1 MIVERVQR
9 QCLQIAHWPRSLANA
24 LLLWNLV
31 LTGLPNRV
39 SSMCRSGGAESMRRG
54 VTLIELL
61 VVIALIGI
69 LVALLLPAVQ
79 AAREAG
85 RRASCQN
92 NLRQIALAVQNY
104 ETAKGLYPPSALF
117 APGSAILT
125 NNQSWSIHG
134 RILPYI
140 EHEAAFVLVN
150 LNEAWDAQANTGVPT
165 SRIASYLCPSE
176 VHDTIRVDSNGRP
189 LIYPHTYGFNFG
201 TWKVWDPVTNTG
213 GDGSF
218 FVNSRLRPAHFTD
231 GLSRTLCA
239 AEVKAFTSY
248 FRNTRDPVPAPP
260 GAPDDIAAYAAG
272 AQFKL
277 GPQTND
283 NTGHTE
289 WCDGR
294 VHHSGFTTVFAP
306 NTHVPYVHTDGRSYD
321 VDFNSRQ
328 EGTSAGQTT
337 YAAVTSRSYH
347 PHGINVAVLDGSV
360 HFVREEIS
368 LMIWRAGG
376 TRAGGEMALEPID

>member
-1 MIVERVQR
+1 
-9 QCLQIAHWPRSLANA
+9 
-24 LLLWNLV
+24 
-31 LTGLPNRV
+31 
-39 SSMCRSGGAESMRRG
+39 MRRAI
-54 VTLIELL
+54 TLVELL
-61 VVIALIGI
+61 VVIAIIGL
-69 LVALLLPAVQ
+69 LVALLLPAIQ
-79 AAREAG
+79 SAREAG
-85 RRASCQN
+85 RRVSCQN

-104 ETAKGLYPPSALF
+104 QTAHGVFPPSALF
-117 APGSAILT
+117 TPGMAIVT

-140 EHEAAFVLVN
+140 EEESAFVQVD
-150 LNEAWDAQANTGVPT
+150 LNAGWDAAVNVNSGVPT
-165 SRIASYLCPSE
+165 ARIATYLCPSE
-176 VHDTIRVDSNGRP
+176 VHDTVRVDAKGNP

-201 TWKVWDPVTNTG
+201 TWKVWDPTANTG

-218 FVNSRLRPAHFTD
+218 FVNSRLRPGHFTD
-231 GLSRTLCA
+231 GLSRTLCV

-248 FRNTRDPVPAPP
+248 FRNTSDP
-260 GAPDDIAAYAAG
+260 GATVPDSPDEIAALAGG

-306 NTHVPYVHTDGRSYD
+306 NTYVRYVHSDGQTYD
-321 VDFNSRQ
+321 VDCNSRQ
-328 EGTSAGQTT
+328 EGTSATQTT

-347 PHGINVAVLDGSV
+347 PLGVNVAVMDGSV
-360 HFVREEIS
+360 HFVRQEVSPIV
-368 LMIWRAGG
+368 WRAGG
-376 TRAGGEMALEPID
+376 TRAGDEMVPQPID

>member
-1 MIVERVQR
+1 
-9 QCLQIAHWPRSLANA
+9 
-24 LLLWNLV
+24 
-31 LTGLPNRV
+31 
-39 SSMCRSGGAESMRRG
+39 MRRA

-61 VVIALIGI
+61 VVVAIIGI
-69 LVALLLPAVQ
+69 LAALLLPAIQ

-85 RRASCQN
+85 RRVSCQN
-92 NLRQIALAVQNY
+92 NLRQMAIAVHNY
-104 ETAKGLYPPSALF
+104 QSARGVFPPSALF
-117 APGSAILT
+117 APGAAIAT

-134 RILPYI
+134 RILPYL
-140 EHEAAFVLVN
+140 EEESAFARVD
-150 LNEAWDAQANTGVPT
+150 LNVAWDAQLNSGVPT
-165 SRIASYLCPSE
+165 TRIATYLCPSE
-176 VHDTIRVDSNGRP
+176 ANDIVRVDGSGRP

-201 TWKVWDPVTNTG
+201 TWKVWDPVTDTG

-218 FVNSRLRPAHFTD
+218 FVNSRLRAAHFTD
-231 GLSRTLCA
+231 GLSHTLCV
-239 AEVKAFTSY
+239 AEVKAFTPY
-248 FRNTRDPVPAPP
+248 FRNTSDPGAIPP
-260 GAPDDIAAYAAG
+260 GQSAAVTGFAGG

-306 NTHVPYVHTDGRSYD
+306 NTIVPYVHSDGRTYD

-328 EGTSAGQTT
+328 EGTSATQTT
-337 YAAVTSRSYH
+337 YAAITSRSYH
-347 PHGINVAVLDGSV
+347 AHGVNIAVMDGSV

-368 LMIWRAGG
+368 PVVWRAGG
-376 TRAGGEMALEPID
+376 TRGGGEPELSPIE

>member
-1 MIVERVQR
+1 
-9 QCLQIAHWPRSLANA
+9 
-24 LLLWNLV
+24 
-31 LTGLPNRV
+31 
-39 SSMCRSGGAESMRRG
+39 MRRG
-54 VTLIELL
+54 ITLIELL
-61 VVIALIGI
+61 VVIAIIGV
-69 LVALLLPAVQ
+69 LVALLLPAMQ

-104 ETAKGLYPPSALF
+104 EAAHRVYPPSALF
-117 APGSAILT
+117 TPGTAIAT

-134 RILPYI
+134 RILPYL
-140 EHEAAFVLVN
+140 EEENAYRQVN
-150 LNEAWDAQANTGVPT
+150 LNVAWDAQVNTGVPT
-165 SRIASYLCPSE
+165 MRISPYVCPSE
-176 VHDTIRVDSNGRP
+176 QNDTVRVDGSGRA

-201 TWKVWDPVTNTG
+201 TWKVWDPVASTG

-218 FVNSRLRPAHFTD
+218 YVNSRLRPQHFAD

-239 AEVKAFTSY
+239 AEVKAFTPY
-248 FRNTRDPVPAPP
+248 FRNTSDP
-260 GAPDDIAAYAAG
+260 GGTAPDSPAAIAGFAGG

-294 VHHSGFTTVFAP
+294 VHHSGFTTVFPP
-306 NTHVPYVHTDGRSYD
+306 NTVVPYTHADGRTYD

-328 EGTSAGQTT
+328 EGTSATQTT
-337 YAAVTSRSYH
+337 YAAVTARSYH
-347 PHGINVAVLDGSV
+347 AQGVHVVVMDGSV
-360 HFVREEIS
+360 HFVSEEIS
-368 LMIWRAGG
+368 PMVWRAGG
-376 TRAGGEMALEPID
+376 TRAGGETVARPNE

>member
-1 MIVERVQR
+1 
-9 QCLQIAHWPRSLANA
+9 
-24 LLLWNLV
+24 
-31 LTGLPNRV
+31 
-39 SSMCRSGGAESMRRG
+39 MRRAL
-54 VTLIELL
+54 TLIELL
-61 VVIALIGI
+61 VVVAIIGI

-85 RRASCQN
+85 RRTSCQN

-104 ETAKGLYPPSALF
+104 QTVHGIFPASALF
-117 APGSAILT
+117 APGTAIAT

-134 RILPYI
+134 RILPFLEEENAYGR
-140 EHEAAFVLVN
+140 VD
-150 LNEAWDAQANTGVPT
+150 LNVAWDAQVGSGVPT
-165 SRIASYLCPSE
+165 LRIATYICPTE
-176 VHDTIRVDSNGRP
+176 ANDRVRVDASGRP

-201 TWKVWDPVTNTG
+201 TWKVYDPATNTG

-218 FVNSRLRPAHFTD
+218 YVNSRLRPARFTD

-248 FRNTRDPVPAPP
+248 FRNTSDPGPTVPNSPVEITGFAS
-260 GAPDDIAAYAAG
+260 G

-294 VHHSGFTTVFAP
+294 VHHSGFTTVFTP
-306 NTHVPYVHTDGRSYD
+306 NTFVPYVHTDGQTYD

-328 EGTSAGQTT
+328 EGTSATQTT

-347 PHGINVAVLDGSV
+347 PHGVNIAVMDGSV
-360 HFVREEIS
+360 HFVREEVS
-368 LMIWRAGG
+368 PVVWRAGG
-376 TRAGGEMALEPID
+376 TRAGGETLPSPNE

>member
-1 MIVERVQR
+1 
-9 QCLQIAHWPRSLANA
+9 
-24 LLLWNLV
+24 
-31 LTGLPNRV
+31 
-39 SSMCRSGGAESMRRG
+39 MRRG

-61 VVIALIGI
+61 VVIAIIAI
-69 LVALLLPAVQ
+69 LMAFLLPAVQ
-79 AAREAG
+79 AARESG
-85 RRASCQN
+85 RRVSCQN
-92 NLRQIALAVQNY
+92 NLRQVALAVQNY
-104 ETAKGLYPPSALF
+104 ETAHRVYPPSALF
-117 APGSAILT
+117 TPGTAIVT

-134 RILPYI
+134 RILPYL
-140 EHEAAFVLVN
+140 EEESAFVRVN
-150 LNEAWDAQANTGVPT
+150 LDEAWDAQLNSGVPT
-165 SRIASYLCPSE
+165 MRIATYTCPTE
-176 VHDTIRVDSNGRP
+176 VNDIVRVDASGRP

-201 TWKVWDPVTNTG
+201 TWKVWGPATNTG

-218 FVNSRLRPAHFTD
+218 YVNSRLRPAHFTD
-231 GLSRTLCA
+231 GLSRTLCV

-248 FRNTRDPVPAPP
+248 FRNTSDP
-260 GAPDDIAAYAAG
+260 GATVPDSPTDIAGIAGG

-306 NTHVPYVHTDGRSYD
+306 NTFVPYVHTDGHTYD

-328 EGTSAGQTT
+328 EGTSATQTT

-347 PHGINVAVLDGSV
+347 PQGINVAVMDGSV

-368 LMIWRAGG
+368 PVVWRAGG
-376 TRAGGEMALEPID
+376 TRAGAEPEMQPIE

>member
-1 MIVERVQR
+1 
-9 QCLQIAHWPRSLANA
+9 
-24 LLLWNLV
+24 
-31 LTGLPNRV
+31 
-39 SSMCRSGGAESMRRG
+39 MRRG

-61 VVIALIGI
+61 VVIAIVGI

-85 RRASCQN
+85 RRVSCQN

-104 ETAKGLYPPSALF
+104 QSARGTYPPSALF
-117 APGSAILT
+117 TPGTAIAS

-134 RILPYI
+134 RVLPYI
-140 EHEAAFVLVN
+140 EEESAFLKVDLEAGWDAPAN
-150 LNEAWDAQANTGVPT
+150 LNSGVPT
-165 SRIASYLCPSE
+165 ARVATYLCPSE
-176 VHDTIRVDSNGRP
+176 VNDMVRVDAAGKP

-201 TWKVWDPVTNTG
+201 TWKVWGPAANTG

-218 FVNSRLRPAHFTD
+218 FVNSRLRPGHFTD
-231 GLSRTLCA
+231 GLSRTLCV
-239 AEVKAFTSY
+239 AEVKAFTPY
-248 FRNTRDPVPAPP
+248 FRNTSDPGPNVPASPN
-260 GAPDDIAAYAAG
+260 DIAAFASG

-294 VHHSGFTTVFAP
+294 VHHSGFTTVFPP
-306 NTHVPYVHTDGRSYD
+306 NTVVPYTHTDGAIYD

-328 EGTSAGQTT
+328 EGTSATQTT

-347 PHGINVAVLDGSV
+347 PHGVNIAVMDGSV
-360 HFVREEIS
+360 HFVREEVS
-368 LMIWRAGG
+368 PVVWRAGG
-376 TRAGGEMALEPID
+376 TRAGNEMVPAPID

>member
-1 MIVERVQR
+1 
-9 QCLQIAHWPRSLANA
+9 
-24 LLLWNLV
+24 
-31 LTGLPNRV
+31 
-39 SSMCRSGGAESMRRG
+39 MRRG
-54 VTLIELL
+54 MTLIELL
-61 VVIALIGI
+61 VVIAIVGI
-69 LVALLLPAVQ
+69 LVALLLPAMQ

-85 RRASCQN
+85 RRVSCQN
-92 NLRQIALAVQNY
+92 NLRQIALAVHNY
-104 ETAKGLYPPSALF
+104 ETAHRAFPPSAQF
-117 APGSAILT
+117 SPGTAIVT

-140 EHEAAFVLVN
+140 EEESAFVQVN
-150 LNEAWDAQANTGVPT
+150 IDVGWDAPANVNTGVPT
-165 SRIASYLCPSE
+165 SRIATYLCPTE
-176 VHDTIRVDSNGRP
+176 VNDTVRVDAAGKS

-201 TWKVWDPVTNTG
+201 TWKVWDPTTNTG

-231 GLSRTLCA
+231 GLSHTLCV

-248 FRNTRDPVPAPP
+248 FRNTSDPGPAVPDS
-260 GAPDDIAAYAAG
+260 PDDIAGFAGG

-306 NTHVPYVHTDGRSYD
+306 NTYVPYVHTDGHTYD

-328 EGTSAGQTT
+328 EGNSATQVT
-337 YAAVTSRSYH
+337 YAAVTARSHH
-347 PHGINVAVLDGSV
+347 PHGVNVAVMDGSV
-360 HFVREEIS
+360 HFVRQEVS
-368 LMIWRAGG
+368 PVIWRAGG
-376 TRAGGEMALEPID
+376 TRAGDEMVPQPIE

>member
-1 MIVERVQR
+1 
-9 QCLQIAHWPRSLANA
+9 
-24 LLLWNLV
+24 
-31 LTGLPNRV
+31 
-39 SSMCRSGGAESMRRG
+39 MRRA

-61 VVIALIGI
+61 VVVAIIGV
-69 LVALLLPAVQ
+69 LLALLLPAVQ

-85 RRASCQN
+85 RRVSCQN
-92 NLRQIALAVQNY
+92 NLRQVALAVHNY
-104 ETAKGLYPPSALF
+104 QTAHRVYPPSALF
-117 APGSAILT
+117 NPGSAIAT

-134 RILPYI
+134 RILSYL
-140 EHEAAFVLVN
+140 EEESALARVN
-150 LNEAWDAQANTGVPT
+150 LNVAWDAQLNTGVPT
-165 SRIASYLCPSE
+165 MRVATYLCPTE
-176 VHDTIRVDSNGRP
+176 ANDMVRVDGSGRP

-218 FVNSRLRPAHFTD
+218 FVNSRLRPGHFTD
-231 GLSRTLCA
+231 GLSRTLCV
-239 AEVKAFTSY
+239 AEVKAFTPY
-248 FRNTRDPVPAPP
+248 FRNTSDP
-260 GAPDDIAAYAAG
+260 GATAPDAPAAVAGFAAG

-294 VHHSGFTTVFAP
+294 VHHSGFTTVFPP
-306 NTHVPYVHTDGRSYD
+306 NSVVPYTHTDGITYD

-328 EGTSAGQTT
+328 EGTSATQTT
-337 YAAVTSRSYH
+337 YAAVTARSYH
-347 PHGINVAVLDGSV
+347 PRGVNVAVMDGSV

-368 LMIWRAGG
+368 PVVWRAGG
-376 TRAGGEMALEPID
+376 TRAGGEAVAGPSD